1 MIIGGRELKR
11 LGLISAPAYV
21 VPGHMLEQFSR
32 EYLQLFPGARILV
45 ASRDDVTPA
54 ARKNFVARCATGD
67 WDAVIMTISSFEK
80 IPVSAEARASF
91 LADKIAAYRAAIEA
105 AEGRGGLSV
114 KQLQK
119 ALVREEEKHR
129 RLLAADK
136 KDDGVTFE
144 ATGIDYLHI
153 DEAHYFKSLPRP
165 SRIQGAAHA
174 GSQRAED
181 LAMKLAVLRD
191 RHGARVATFATA
203 TPIANSIA
211 EMWVMQ
217 SYLQPD
223 ALEAAGLA
231 AFDGWAATFGR
242 TVTAMEL
249 SPDGSSYRMHS
260 RFARFANVPELL
272 TMFGAVA
279 DIAGRDQVP
288 LDVPDVAG
296 GGPETVIVTPGDGLR
311 EFMAELVQRAQAVRN
326 RSVRPEEDNMLA
338 IGNDGRAAALDLRL
352 VGRPP
357 DGDAGKVAVA
367 AGRIAAAVGAD
378 PFPALPGPR
387 RDPLGAARDS
397 AAGVLRPG
405 HPEEGRRVERV
416 RGAPPAGST
425 TPAIPHGQVRF
436 IHEAANDKAK
446 GELFAACRDGRVS
459 VLIGSTDKM
468 GVGVN
473 VQTRA
478 IAVHH
483 LDCPWWPASIEQR
496 DGRIRRQG
504 NQNPEVHI
512 LRYATQSSFDVFTW
526 ETVQRKATFIDQVM
540 RGDIAGRSIDDIGDA
555 ALSYAEVKA
564 LATGNPLIMERAGVA
579 SDLVRLERQL
589 AAHNR
594 DQAALVR
601 THASAERRASHA
613 RASADAYRAV
623 DARRQP
629 TAGDRFSM
637 TVAGTRHD
645 KRADAAAALQE
656 EITGRLDRLAL
667 GARSTAV
674 VGQLGGIDVEL
685 TATRD
690 PGGAYGELGFSGLPG
705 WVANFTRGELRALA
719 PIGLISR
726 LEHRLN
732 GLAERAAEADDDA
745 DRAEAEAA
753 RASGRIGAGFD
764 QMARIDE
771 LRSRLADIDAALAPL
786 EETDPPPTEPAGAR
800 TVAYQDLPAD
810 VQARIADLT
819 GRHDLDGSTLEVFPV
834 EVARFPDV
842 PIGEDPG
849 DTSNAADY
857 RDVALSGSSPTLLLG
872 EYWLAGRRRR
882 RRRPGPTHHHHR
894 RHRPDRTRRRPR
906 PGGPTRREPGTAHP
920 VDGPTT
926 RRPDDARRPGAA
938 GFRRRRPLRR
948 CPRHW
953 RAALAETPKPRT
965 IRRQRHRSVTRLVSS
980 NHSERGGIPVIVT
993 TTSADNGRRPR

>member
-1 MIIGGRELKR
+1 
-11 LGLISAPAYV
+11 
-21 VPGHMLEQFSR
+21 MLEQFSR

-80 IPVSAEARASF
+80 IPVSAEARAAF
-91 LADKIAAYRAAIEA
+91 LADKIAAYRSAIEA

-144 ATGIDYLHI
+144 STGIDYIHI

-181 LAMKLAVLRD
+181 LAMKLAVLRE
-191 RHGARVATFATA
+191 RHGARVATFSTA

-223 ALEAAGLA
+223 ALTAAGLA

-242 TVTAMEL
+242 TVTGIEL

-288 LDVPDVAG
+288 LDVPDIAG

-311 EFMAELVQRAQAVRN
+311 EFMAELVKRAQAVRN
-326 RSVRPEEDNMLA
+326 RTVRPEEDNMLA

-352 VGRPP
+352 VGRQA
-357 DGDAGKVAVA
+357 DGDAGKVAVV
-367 AGRIAAAVGAD
+367 AGRVAELWEQTRFQRYLAPDGT
-378 PFPALPGPR
+378 P
-387 RDPLGAARDS
+387 S
-397 AAGVLRPG
+397 ARPG
-405 HPEEGRRVERV
+405 TVQLVFCDLGTPKKGGGWSVYEELRRRLYD
-416 RGAPPAGST
+416 AG
-425 TPAIPHGQVRF
+425 IPYGQVRF
-436 IHEAANDKAK
+436 IHDAANDKAK

-459 VLIGSTDKM
+459 VLVGSTDKM

-473 VQTRA
+473 VQARA

-496 DGRIRRQG
+496 DGRVRRQG
-504 NQNPEVHI
+504 NQNPEVHV

-540 RGDIAGRSIDDIGDA
+540 RGDIAGRSVDDIGDA

-579 SDLVRLERQL
+579 SELVRLERQL

-601 THASAERRASHA
+601 THASAERRAGHA
-613 RASADAYRAV
+613 RASADACRAV

-637 TVAGTRHD
+637 IVAGARHH
-645 KRADAAAALQE
+645 KRAEAATALQDE
-656 EITGRLDRLAL
+656 LSGHLDRLAL

-690 PGGAYGELGFSGLPG
+690 PGGAYGELGFSGLRG

-719 PIGLISR
+719 PIGVISR

-732 GLAERAAEADDDA
+732 NLAERAAESDDEA
-745 DRAEAEAA
+745 VRAQTEAA
-753 RASGRIGAGFD
+753 RALGRIGAGFD

-771 LRSRLADIDAALAPL
+771 LRNRLADIDVALAPL
-786 EETDPPPTEPAGAR
+786 EETDPPPTVPPEAR
-800 TVAYQDLPAD
+800 TVAYQELP
-810 VQARIADLT
+810 VGVRARIAELT
-819 GRHDLDGSTLEVFPV
+819 RRHDLRGSTLEVFPV
-834 EVARFPDV
+834 EVARFPHV
-842 PIGEDPG
+842 PIDDDPG
-849 DTSNAADY
+849 DSRTRAD
-857 RDVALSGSSPTLLLG
+857 DPDNALSGSAPTLLLG
-872 EYWLAGRRRR
+872 EYWLAGCRAVAVARAQHLITIDAIDLTAFVAGHDLQALEGANLGRLT
-882 RRRPGPTHHHHR
+882 GSTAQQLAEPTPHTDEA
-894 RHRPDRTRRRPR
+894 PPR
-906 PGGPTRREPGTAHP
+906 SAG
-920 VDGPTT
+920 
-926 RRPDDARRPGAA
+926 DAPNTDAA
-938 GFRRRRPLRR
+938 GIGMSR
-948 CPRHW
+948 W
-953 RAALAETPKPRT
+953 PK
-965 IRRQRHRSVTRLVSS
+965 RQTREQS
-980 NHSERGGIPVIVT
+980 RGNDIGL
-993 TTSADNGRRPR
+993 